1 MLPVINFKDVLNTYI
16 DKALSNIDIFTNGFV
31 LDKNNSCQELVLS
44 ALYQMERIY
53 NSRSIDF
60 SVKEN
65 ILLLWNKLK

>member
-1 MLPVINFKDVLNTYI
+1 MLPVINFKDVLNAYI
-16 DKALSNIDIFTNGFV
+16 DKALSNIDIFTNGFI

-65 ILLLWNKLK
+65 ILSLWNKLK